1 MRKKMSRGL
10 AMAIVGMASFL
21 VQNAMGCPPQTGTSQ
36 QVKEF
41 LRLARSELATSKS
54 CVEAKE
60 YLRGLPLKQRLS
72 VARATVNDPDAN
84 IGYLVAN
91 ILIAHGYA
99 RDAVPALAGILV
111 SGRAQTQLNGRL
123 GYDWLH
129 SDDDS
134 LFLRL
139 MIRINR
145 YLLANLSK
153 YAGEER
159 TRVEGVLMGGLFER
173 PSESFS
179 QAKAKKLISEWEA
192 ELKGLR

>member
-1 MRKKMSRGL
+1 MRQHIYRGL
-10 AMAIVGMASFL
+10 ALAVIASASLFVHDAMAAPK
-21 VQNAMGCPPQTGTSQ
+21 QPGTARH
-36 QVKEF
+36 VREF

-91 ILIAHGYA
+91 ILIAHGHA
-99 RDAVPALAGILV
+99 RDAVPGLAGILA
-111 SGRAQTQLNGRL
+111 SGRAQTQLNGRF
-123 GYDWLH
+123 GYDWVH
-129 SDDDS
+129 SDDET
-134 LFLRL
+134 LVLRL
-139 MIRINR
+139 LIMIHR

-159 TRVEGVLMGGLFER
+159 MRVEDLLMGGLVEK
-173 PSESFS
+173 PSEPFS
-179 QAKAKKLISEWEA
+179 IARAKKLISEWES
-192 ELKGLR
+192 KLRGRR